1 MIKTVCVFCGSGT
14 GGNEDYSTK
23 AEYLGLFLT
32 ERNIG
37 LVYGGANV
45 GLMRV
50 IADTMIGCGGE
61 VTGVMP
67 VALVEREV
75 AHDNLTEM
83 HIVSDMQE
91 RKSLMAKLSDA
102 FIAMPGGYGTFDEIF
117 EVLTWNQLGIIQ
129 KPIGLL
135 NVNGYYNPLLEMMD
149 RAVEEKFLRPEHRA
163 DLLVDEDVDL
173 LWEKLNSY
181 QPVTAQKWI
190 EGLKAGKI

>member
-1 MIKTVCVFCGSGT
+1 MVKTVCVFCGSGV
-14 GGNEDYSTK
+14 GANIDYSSN
-23 AEYLGLFLT
+23 AEYLGLFLA

-50 IADTMIGCGGE
+50 IADTMLECGGE

-91 RKSLMAKLSDA
+91 RKSLMTKLSDV

-135 NVNGYYNPLLEMMD
+135 NVNGYYNPLLEMLD
-149 RAVEEKFLRPEHRA
+149 KAVEEKFLRPEHRA
-163 DLLVDEDVDL
+163 ALLVDEDVDQ

-181 QPVTAQKWI
+181 RPVTAQKWI
-190 EGLKAGKI
+190 EGLKAGEI